1 MGSVLIMRRG
11 DIIFAGCSFT
21 WGQGLWS
28 YSPTKLKVPTVN
40 EYLKGA
46 GIPEPADI
54 FRMENRWASE
64 VAQRLHSREIIKRHN
79 GGTDEES
86 IRFID
91 EVKGN
96 NVNRHSLLTENV
108 IWEKVKGVIFQ
119 TTQAY
124 RSGFEFFQN
133 GSEYCIFSESNLKN
147 LERVNKIKRDN
158 LGNINDV
165 EDVDNGIDIFLDWLI
180 DNNHTVED
188 FEKLHTEFMSNKIL
202 NKLKNLEKEENIP
215 TLLICWTPEYLPYF
229 LNDKFASERLVKL
242 KYNGKEFNTISCII
256 DEYKEL
262 EIQHD
267 SNTLHDDGGD
277 GHPSL
282 ECNRIIRDA
291 VLDKINE
298 RINLENNE

>member
-1 MGSVLIMRRG
+1 MGSILIMGG

-54 FRMENRWASE
+54 FRIENRWATQ
-64 VAQRLHSREIIKRHN
+64 VAMRFHAREIIKRHN

-91 EVKGN
+91 EIKQN
-96 NVNRHSLLTENV
+96 NVHRHSLLTENV
-108 IWEKVKGVIFQ
+108 IWENVNYVIFQ

-124 RSGFEFFQN
+124 RSGFAFFQN
-133 GSEYCIFSESNLKN
+133 GIEYCIFSESNLKN
-147 LERVNKIKRDN
+147 LERIEKIKRDKN
-158 LGNINDV
+158 GNINYT

-188 FEKLHTEFMSNKIL
+188 FEKLHTKFISNKIL
-202 NKLKNLEKEENIP
+202 NKLKNLEKEQNIP
-215 TLLICWTPEYLPYF
+215 TLLLCWTPEYLPHF
-229 LNDKFASERLVKL
+229 LNDEFASERLVKL
-242 KYNGKEFNTISCII
+242 KYNGEEFDTISCII
-256 DEYKEL
+256 NKYKKF
-262 EIQHD
+262 EIQYD
-267 SNTLHDDGGD
+267 STTLHDDGGD

-282 ECNRIIRDA
+282 ECNQIIKDA
-291 VLDKINE
+291 VIGKITE
-298 RINLENNE
+298 RINLKNNE